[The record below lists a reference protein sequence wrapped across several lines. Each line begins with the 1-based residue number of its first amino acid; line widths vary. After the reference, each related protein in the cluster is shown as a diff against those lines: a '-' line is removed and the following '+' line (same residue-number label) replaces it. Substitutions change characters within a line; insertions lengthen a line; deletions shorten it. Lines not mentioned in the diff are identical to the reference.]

1 MPSTVPLTAF
11 KIYKYSIF
19 FFDLYY
25 MNILNIIKTI
35 VYLLL
40 ALIKMNYIYVC
51 NYITIIMHN
60 ILVCVTLAGL
70 TVGIATKL
78 AGLAGGG
85 GGVVPTP
92 LGEPRV

>member
-11 KIYKYSIF
+11 KIYSIF
-19 FFDLYY
+19 FLFILY
-25 MNILNIIKTI
+25 NTLNIIKI
-35 VYLLL
+35 AIAYLLL
-40 ALIKMNYIYVC
+40 MFIKMNYIYVC
-51 NYITIIMHN
+51 NYITIIIHN